1 MIPSAA
7 LTIGTA
13 IRTSRDRPRTVANG
27 CERKRNVERT
37 HPEPPDPQSQTE
49 TLATHSGKTLT
60 MITKITMIT
69 KSQPLT
75 ITMFVQT
82 VNQNPDYYDYCGC
95 FYGNHYPSP
104 T

>member
-1 MIPSAA
+1 MI
-7 LTIGTA
+7 T
-13 IRTSRDRPRTVANG
+13 
-27 CERKRNVERT
+27 K
-37 HPEPPDPQSQTE
+37 
-49 TLATHSGKTLT
+49 
-60 MITKITMIT
+60 ITKITMIT